1 MIDWVWKVCDKVEK
15 GEGWIEEWN
24 KGVIIPIVKKG
35 EGAKVEDYREVTLTA
50 TLYKMYAAV
59 FYIE

>member
-15 GEGWIEEWN
+15 GEGWIEKWN

-35 EGAKVEDYREVTLTA
+35 EGAKGEGAKVKDYRG
-50 TLYKMYAAV
+50 
-59 FYIE
+59 